1 MTRHTCG
8 PAHFCDCDGGAGPD
22 DSPPRRRRERR
33 YTRAEVLAFGERVR
47 EACEKAVVGIGP
59 APLRGTYDNGVDD
72 SADSVRA
79 VDVARLLEEE

>member
-1 MTRHTCG
+1 M
-8 PAHFCDCDGGAGPD
+8 DELAGYPLD
-22 DSPPRRRRERR
+22 HGLMRAALNGTLTEMARNS

-79 VDVARLLEEE
+79 VDVARLLEGE